1 MFNTRSKKYAGF
13 GLIELLVS
21 ISVIMLVMGVVMA
34 RHSSYNGAV
43 LLRSQAY
50 EVALLLREVQLSAVS
65 AVGQGSNY
73 RNVYGVYFNE
83 GSNFYYTFSD
93 DTPNNYFYNDGEEL
107 GKRNNLD
114 ERFVISDIRTVDGG
128 VDSPV
133 PGDDI
138 SIVFQRPN
146 FDALFYTDE
155 DDAVLTGVSTVE
167 IDVRLVGT
175 TGNGVGEVRTVEVSR
190 TGQITVQ

>member
-1 MFNTRSKKYAGF
+1 MFKTKTTKNTGF

-21 ISVIMLVMGVVMA
+21 ISVVMLVMGVVMT
-34 RHSSYNGAV
+34 RQNSYNGAV

-65 AVGQGSNY
+65 AVGQGTDY
-73 RNVYGVYFNE
+73 RNTYGVYFDT

-93 DTPNNYFYNDGEEL
+93 DAPYNYFYDAGEEL

-114 ERFVISDIRTVDGG
+114 GRFVISDIRTVNGA
-128 VDSPV
+128 VETSEN
-133 PGDDI
+133 DI

-146 FDALFYTDE
+146 FDAIFYTGTNTP
-155 DDAVLTGVSTVE
+155 APSGVSTVE
-167 IDVRLVGT
+167 IDVRLVDT
-175 TGNGVGEVRTVEVSR
+175 TGNGLGEVRTVEVSS

>member
-1 MFNTRSKKYAGF
+1 MFNSKTKINNGF
-13 GLIELLVS
+13 GLIELMVS
-21 ISVIMLVMGVVMA
+21 ISVVMLVMGVVMS
-34 RHSSYNGAV
+34 RHNSYNGAV

-73 RNVYGVYFNE
+73 RNTYGVYFDA
-83 GSNFYYTFSD
+83 GSSFYYTFNDSG
-93 DTPNNYFYNDGEEL
+93 TTNYFYDVGEEI

-114 ERFVISDIRTVDGG
+114 RRFVIDEIRVVDGG
-128 VDSPV
+128 VETV
-133 PGDDI
+133 EEDI
-138 SIVFQRPN
+138 SILFQRPN
-146 FDALFYTDE
+146 FDAIFY
-155 DDAVLTGVSTVE
+155 AGANNPVSSGVSSVE

-175 TGNGVGEVRTVEVSR
+175 TGNGAGEVRTVEVSR